1 MKRVRFWLNTRGA
14 VWAGLAGAA
23 LLLAAVCTQWFAV
36 APLEREV
43 AALRQV
49 PSARDELQ
57 DRTSN
62 PWPAQRD
69 AAGAARGVSQPLQC
83 RPRIGDAPCAPAR
96 VALFEHGLEL
106 QRGDYRLTAVG
117 DDGLARYRMEVPI
130 QGRYP
135 NIRAFALQALH
146 EMPTVALE
154 QLQFQ
159 RRSVTDQQVDAVM
172 SFNLFIAR

>member
-57 DRTSN
+57 DRIQESLRRSATPQARLAAFRSHFSAD
-62 PWPAQRD
+62 PALATRL
-69 AAGAARGVSQPLQC
+69 ARLH
-83 RPRIGDAPCAPAR
+83 
-96 VALFEHGLEL
+96 ALAVEHGLEL